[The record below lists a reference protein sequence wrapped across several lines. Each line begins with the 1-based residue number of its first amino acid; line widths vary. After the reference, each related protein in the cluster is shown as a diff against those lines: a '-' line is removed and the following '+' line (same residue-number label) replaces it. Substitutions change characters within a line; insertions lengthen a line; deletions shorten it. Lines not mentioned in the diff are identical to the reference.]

1 MKYTPIRKMAFVAQ
15 LVVVLSAS
23 SLFAD
28 ESALTP
34 LETQMKSSPTGWSKK
49 SLTGLTTKVIEQ
61 IRSSFEMDAHTRAM
75 YNSITNNDIRDLALN
90 RDILRQHN
98 EIFSHKIKTKGITN
112 QKSSGRCWLFAGLNI
127 MRPAVIEKYNLKS
140 FEFSQIY
147 LTFWD
152 KMEKA
157 NTFLERMIEFR
168 DRGLLDR
175 EMEMLLR
182 TPMPDGGYWE
192 NVVDLIQKYGA
203 VPKEIMPE
211 TNSSENT
218 RLMNRV
224 MSQKLRSDA
233 VKLRKMHRQKRS
245 VKKLYAEKKKMLS
258 EIYRML
264 VMNLGEPPT
273 KFAWRFEDQNSV
285 ISEMRTY
292 TPKSFFED
300 FVGVDLNEYVNI
312 FNDTTHDYG
321 RHYQIRFSRNV
332 YDGHDINY
340 VNIDIESLK
349 DIAMKS
355 ILDDMPV
362 SFAADVGYDQS
373 KKLGIMADGLYDYDS
388 IYNTDMSMTK
398 AERALYRNS
407 VRGHGMAFVGVDVQ
421 NGKPV
426 KWLVENSWGK
436 DDGSDGYWTL
446 YDKWFDIHVYNIIV
460 KKKYAP
466 KEILKIYEQPPI
478 ILPPWDPMLSLVK

>member
-1 MKYTPIRKMAFVAQ
+1 MKHTSIRKMAFVAQ
-15 LVVVLSAS
+15 LVVILSVS

-28 ESALTP
+28 ESA
-34 LETQMKSSPTGWSKK
+34 
-49 SLTGLTTKVIEQ
+49 LTTKVIEQ

-98 EIFSHKIKTKGITN
+98 EIFSHKIKTKGITD

-168 DRGLLDR
+168 DRDLLDR
-175 EMEMLLR
+175 EMVMFLR
-182 TPMPDGGYWE
+182 TPIPDGGYWE

-233 VKLRKMHRQKRS
+233 VKLRKMHQEKRS
-245 VKKLYAEKKKMLS
+245 VKKLYAEKKKMLA

-273 KFAWRFEDQNSV
+273 EFMWRFEDQNSV
-285 ISEMRTY
+285 VSEMRSY

-321 RHYQIRFSRNV
+321 RHYQIRFSRNL

-340 VNIDIESLK
+340 ANVNVESLK

-355 ILDDMPV
+355 ILDDTPV

-373 KKLGIMADGLYDYDS
+373 KKHGIMADGLYDYDS
-388 IYNTDMSMTK
+388 IYNTDMRMTK

-407 VRGHGMAFVGVDVQ
+407 VRGHGMAFVGVDVR

-436 DDGSDGYWTL
+436 DNGSDGYWTL
-446 YDKWFDIHVYNIIV
+446 YDKWFDIHVYNVIV
-460 KKKYAP
+460 KKKYVP
-466 KEILKIYEQPPI
+466 EKVLKIYEQPPI
-478 ILPPWDPMLSLVK
+478 ILPPWDPMLSMVK

>member
-1 MKYTPIRKMAFVAQ
+1 MKHTSIRKMAFVAQ
-15 LVVVLSAS
+15 LVVILTAS
-23 SLFAD
+23 SLFAE
-28 ESALTP
+28 ESA
-34 LETQMKSSPTGWSKK
+34 
-49 SLTGLTTKVIEQ
+49 LTTKVIKQ
-61 IRSSFEMDAHTRAM
+61 IRSSFEMDTHTRAM

-98 EIFSHKIKTKGITN
+98 EIFSHKIKTKGITD

-175 EMEMLLR
+175 EMVMFLR
-182 TPMPDGGYWE
+182 TPIPDGGYWE
-192 NVVDLIQKYGA
+192 NVVDLIEKYGA

-218 RLMNRV
+218 RLMNKV

-233 VKLRKMHRQKRS
+233 VKLRKMHQGKKS
-245 VKKLYAEKKKMLS
+245 VKKLYAEKKKMLA

-273 KFAWRFEDQNSV
+273 EFAWRFEDQNSV
-285 ISEMRTY
+285 VSEMRTY
-292 TPKSFFED
+292 TPKGFFKD

-321 RHYQIRFSRNV
+321 RHYQIRFSRNL

-340 VNIDIESLK
+340 ANVDVESLK

-355 ILDDMPV
+355 ILDDTPV

-373 KKLGIMADGLYDYDS
+373 KKLGIMESGLYDYDS

-407 VRGHGMAFVGVDVQ
+407 VRGHGMALIGVDVQ

-436 DDGSDGYWTL
+436 DNGSDGYWTL

-460 KKKYAP
+460 KKKYVP
-466 KEILKIYEQPPI
+466 EKVLKIYEQPAE
-478 ILPPWDPMLSLVK
+478 ILPPWDPMLQMVR

>member
-1 MKYTPIRKMAFVAQ
+1 MKHTSIRKIAFLAQ
-15 LVVVLSAS
+15 LAVVLSAS

-28 ESALTP
+28 ESALT
-34 LETQMKSSPTGWSKK
+34 
-49 SLTGLTTKVIEQ
+49 TKTLKQ
-61 IRSSFEMDAHTRAM
+61 IRSSFKMDAHTRAM

-90 RDILRQHN
+90 RDILRRHN
-98 EIFSHKIKTKGITN
+98 EIFSHKVKTKGITD

-127 MRPAVIEKYNLKS
+127 LRPAVIEKHNLKS

-175 EMEMLLR
+175 EMVMLLR
-182 TPMPDGGYWE
+182 MPIMDGGYWE

-218 RLMNRV
+218 RLMNSV

-233 VKLRKMHRQKRS
+233 VKLRKMHQEKKS
-245 VKKLYAEKKKMLS
+245 VKKLYAEKKKMLA

-273 KFAWRFEDQNSV
+273 EFAWRFEDQNSV
-285 ISEMRTY
+285 VSEMRSY
-292 TPKSFFED
+292 TPKGFFKD

-312 FNDTTHDYG
+312 FNDTTHKYD
-321 RHYQIRFSRNV
+321 RHYQIRFSRNL

-340 VNIDIESLK
+340 ANIDVESLK
-349 DIAMKS
+349 YIAMKS
-355 ILDDMPV
+355 ILDDSPLL
-362 SFAADVGYDQS
+362 FAADVSYDQS
-373 KKLGIMADGLYDYDS
+373 RKLGIMADGLYDYDS

-407 VRGHGMAFVGVDVQ
+407 VRNHGMAFVGVDVR

-460 KKKYAP
+460 KKKYVP
-466 KEILKIYEQPPI
+466 EKVLKIYEQPAE
-478 ILPPWDPMLSLVK
+478 ILPPWDPMLQMVR

>member
-1 MKYTPIRKMAFVAQ
+1 MVFIAQ
-15 LVVVLSAS
+15 LLVFLSTS
-23 SLFAD
+23 SLFGD
-28 ESALTP
+28 ESALT
-34 LETQMKSSPTGWSKK
+34 
-49 SLTGLTTKVIEQ
+49 TKVIKQ
-61 IRSSFEMDAHTRAM
+61 IRSSFKMDAHTRAM

-127 MRPAVIEKYNLKS
+127 IRPSVIEKYNLKS

-168 DRGLLDR
+168 NRDLLNR
-175 EMEMLLR
+175 EMVMLLR
-182 TPMPDGGYWE
+182 SPLPDGGYWE

-218 RLMNRV
+218 RLMNKV

-233 VKLRKMHRQKRS
+233 VKLRKMHRQKRA
-245 VKKLYAEKKKMLS
+245 VKKLYAEKKKMLA

-264 VMNLGEPPT
+264 VMNLGEPPS
-273 KFAWRFEDQNSV
+273 KFQWRFEDQNSV
-285 ISEMRTY
+285 VSEMHTY
-292 TPKSFFED
+292 TPKSFFKD

-312 FNDTTHDYG
+312 FNDTTHKYG
-321 RHYQIRFSRNV
+321 RHYQIMFSRNL

-340 VNIDIESLK
+340 ANVDVESLK

-355 ILDDMPV
+355 ILDDSPLL
-362 SFAADVGYDQS
+362 FAADVSHDQS
-373 KKLGIMADGLYDYDS
+373 NKLGIMESGLYDYDS
-388 IYNTDMSMTK
+388 IYNTDISMTK

-407 VRGHGMAFVGVDVQ
+407 VRNHGMAFVGVDVQ
-421 NGKPV
+421 NGKPI

-436 DDGSDGYWTL
+436 DKGSDGYWTL
-446 YDKWFDIHVYNIIV
+446 YDEWFDIHVYNIIA
-460 KKKYAP
+460 KKKYVP
-466 KEILKIYEQPPI
+466 QKVLKIYEQPAE
-478 ILPPWDPMLSLVK
+478 ILPPWDPMLSMVK

>member
-1 MKYTPIRKMAFVAQ
+1 MAFVAQ
-15 LVVVLSAS
+15 LVIILVAS

-28 ESALTP
+28 ESA
-34 LETQMKSSPTGWSKK
+34 
-49 SLTGLTTKVIEQ
+49 LTTKVIEQ
-61 IRSSFEMDAHTRAM
+61 IRSSFEM
-75 YNSITNNDIRDLALN
+75 NSITNNDISDLALN

-168 DRGLLDR
+168 DRDLLDR
-175 EMEMLLR
+175 EMVMFLR
-182 TPMPDGGYWE
+182 TPIPDGGYWE

-233 VKLRKMHRQKRS
+233 VKLRKMHQEKRA
-245 VKKLYAEKKKMLS
+245 VKKLYAEKKKMLA

-273 KFAWRFEDQNSV
+273 EFMWRFEDQNSV
-285 ISEMRTY
+285 VSEMRTY
-292 TPKSFFED
+292 TPKSFFKD

-340 VNIDIESLK
+340 ANVDVESLK

-355 ILDDMPV
+355 ILDDSPLL
-362 SFAADVGYDQS
+362 FAADVGYDQNN
-373 KKLGIMADGLYDYDS
+373 KLGIMESGLYDYDS

-407 VRGHGMAFVGVDVQ
+407 VRNHGMAFVGVDVR

-436 DDGSDGYWTL
+436 DKGSDGYWTL
-446 YDKWFDIHVYNIIV
+446 YDKWFDIHVYNVIV
-460 KKKYAP
+460 KKKYVP
-466 KEILKIYEQPPI
+466 EKVLKIYEQPPI